1 MTFKQKL
8 VRGVAVLGIVGP
20 AYFGQYHF
28 TGTILNQNIAQ
39 AAAVAK
45 YDPNT
50 DPFVAD
56 SAIKAIA
63 KKAKAGSGLESAK
76 KLHTLL
82 NIRSPGGLKL
92 SSSGGSSKDDR
103 PPRTVAETLK
113 KGGDCS
119 EFAYVVPTV
128 LNELEIKS
136 GILVLD
142 VGKGIL
148 HALPFAEVEG
158 KKYIIDPQLDEFG
171 VGGAQLE
178 SGKIVKLTYEDAKKG
193 KTAKFVRELD
203 FSQARALYHMEW
215 GTYLE
220 DSKDLRNAL
229 AAFRTA
235 LKYDLDFGFVQ
246 RKVRS
251 ITAKIYNQF
260 KKAAEKAFSA
270 QRWQKAADLFED
282 ALDHHPESLPKENK
296 AAMHGNAG
304 ASHFNA
310 GNFEKAAEHYDK
322 AFELTGDEKFKK
334 EAKEAR
340 EKVKNKD

>member
-1 MTFKQKL
+1 MTFRNKF

-28 TGTILNQNIAQ
+28 TGTIYNQNTAQ
-39 AAAVAK
+39 AAAAAR
-45 YDPNT
+45 YDSNT

-56 SAIKAIA
+56 SAIKSIA
-63 KKAKAGSGLESAK
+63 KKAKAGSDLENAK
-76 KLHTLL
+76 KLHNLL

-103 PPRTVAETLK
+103 PPRTAAETLK

-119 EFAYVVPTV
+119 EFAYVILTT
-128 LNELEIKS
+128 LNEMGIKS
-136 GILVLD
+136 GIIILD

-148 HALPFAEVEG
+148 HALPYAEIEG
-158 KKYIIDPQLDEFG
+158 KKYIIDPQLEEFG

-178 SGKIVKLTYEDAKKG
+178 SGKIVRLTYEDAKKG
-193 KTAKFVRELD
+193 KTVKFVRVLE
-203 FSQARALYHMEW
+203 FSQARALSHMEW
-215 GTYLE
+215 GTHLE

-229 AAFRTA
+229 VAFKTA

-246 RKVRS
+246 RKVKS
-251 ITAKIYNQF
+251 ITAKIYNQS
-260 KKAAEKAFSA
+260 KKAAEKAFNA

-282 ALDHHPESLPKENK
+282 ALDHHPESLAKENK

-304 ASHFNA
+304 ASHYNA

-340 EKVKNKD
+340 EKVKK

>member
-1 MTFKQKL
+1 MTLRNKF

-28 TGTILNQNIAQ
+28 TGSIYNQSIAQ
-39 AAAVAK
+39 AAAAAR

-50 DPFVAD
+50 DPIVAD
-56 SAIKAIA
+56 SAVKAIA
-63 KKAKAGSGLESAK
+63 KKAKTGSDLETAK
-76 KLHTLL
+76 KLHSLL

-103 PPRTVAETLK
+103 PPRTAAETLK

-119 EFAYVVPTV
+119 EFAYLAPTI

-136 GILVLD
+136 GILILD
-142 VGKGIL
+142 VGKGIF
-148 HALPFAEVEG
+148 HALPFAEIDG
-158 KKYIIDPQLDEFG
+158 KKYIIDLQLDEFG
-171 VGGAQLE
+171 VGGAQLG

-193 KTAKFVRELD
+193 KIVKFVRELD
-203 FSQARALYHMEW
+203 FSKARALYHMEW

-229 AAFRTA
+229 AAFKTA
-235 LKYDLDFGFVQ
+235 LKFDLDFGFVQ
-246 RKVRS
+246 RKVKS
-251 ITAKIYNQF
+251 ITAKIYNQS
-260 KKAAEKAFSA
+260 KKAAEKAFNA

-304 ASHFNA
+304 ASHYNA
-310 GNFEKAAEHYDK
+310 SNFEKAADHYDK

-340 EKVKNKD
+340 EKVKK